1 MTARSEGAEDID
13 VGVRC
18 QLGRDWDKRIT
29 HYVYICVTNW
39 IYVPE
44 RRASAQ
50 QGSKRCRC
58 AVWRWRASLI
68 VLTASLIEILKYQLF
83 LQYMMERADFSEFLW
98 CRCSVWRC
106 RASLMSPT
114 ASPWK
119 FSKISSLFSK
129 LRGSKLKILQSVN
142 WKCSKL
148 ALYSVNWGA
157 SWLLVF
163 FLILKI
169 INRKLWSNT
178 EPTQANLIL
187 LIAIF
192 YQWWHDFF
200 FVHTSCGFQRWL

>member
-1 MTARSEGAEDID
+1 MT
-13 VGVRC
+13 
-18 QLGRDWDKRIT
+18 RIT
-29 HYVYICVTNW
+29 HYVYVCVTNW

-68 VLTASLIEILKYQLF
+68 VLTASLIQILKYQLS

-129 LRGSKLKILQSVN
+129 LRGELTFKFF
-142 WKCSKL
+142 
-148 ALYSVNWGA
+148 
-157 SWLLVF
+157 WL
-163 FLILKI
+163 LKI
-169 INRKLWSNT
+169 IKRKLWSMAI
-178 EPTQANLIL
+178 QSRHRANLIL
-187 LIAIF
+187 LTAISTSGNVTF
-192 YQWWHDFF
+192 LLYTRVADLRDDFTNSADWKWPF
-200 FVHTSCGFQRWL
+200 RISLCVVNQKSLYKF